1 MGVSQQ
7 LVFKSTSLYY
17 IYSAHPK
24 SALMKKI
31 YFPLLLTFSFLLS
44 GQEMVNLST
53 PKEEEISGFKLYPNP
68 AFDEVVYITTQQNGT
83 KDVIVYD
90 IFGEVV
96 LRNRISSNSL
106 NISQLIPGI
115 YVLSITENHKTMTR
129 KLVVK

>member
-7 LVFKSTSLYY
+7 LVSKSTSLYY

-31 YFPLLLTFSFLLS
+31 YFSLLLTFSFLLS
-44 GQEMVNLST
+44 GQELVNISA
-53 PKEEEISGFKLYPNP
+53 PKGEEISDFKLYPNP
-68 AFDEVVYITTQQNGT
+68 TFDDVVYVTTKNNGT
-83 KDVIVYD
+83 KDITVYD

-96 LRNRISSNSL
+96 LRDRISSNSL

-115 YVLSITENHKTMTR
+115 YVLSITENQQTMTR